1 MTYVIIIM
9 WLMSSLLAGSINA
22 QDTIDTLKTLFPI
35 VEENKGDTFQMIQD
49 VEDIRMEQ
57 RTINQEMDN
66 NLDQLKK
73 LLEERRKEDEG
84 DN

>member
-9 WLMSSLLAGSINA
+9 WLMSSLLAGAIKS
-22 QDTIDTLKTLFPI
+22 QDTIDTLKTLFPL

-84 DN
+84 EN

>member
-1 MTYVIIIM
+1 
-9 WLMSSLLAGSINA
+9 MSSLLAGSINA

-73 LLEERRKEDEG
+73 LLEKRRKEDEG
-84 DN
+84 EN